1 MSNTRRGVCAAP
13 VCLVQDD
20 DLVAAGR
27 QCHLLLRKHLDLVAH
42 HINAPAREEVKM
54 KIAGVGGSTTF
65 FCSNI
70 SILSC
75 TYYARM
81 QTR

>member
-1 MSNTRRGVCAAP
+1 
-13 VCLVQDD
+13 
-20 DLVAAGR
+20 VAAGR

-54 KIAGVGGSTTF
+54 QIAGVGGSITTL

-75 TYYARM
+75 TNYSPM